1 MTDTVFTTPR
11 LDVRRWRP
19 TDIDDLFGVYAD
31 AQAMRCV
38 GDGRPIT
45 RQECEQWLQVSR
57 ANHARRG
64 YGMFA
69 LELRDTGLLAGF
81 AGIVHP
87 GDPRE
92 AEVKYALH
100 RAHWGRGLAT
110 EALQGLLAYG
120 RDAHALT
127 HIIATTAPRNHASH
141 RVLEKAGLRRGVLR
155 DDGDGSRTQCFEWIA
170 GP

>member
-1 MTDTVFTTPR
+1 MTDIVFSTRR
-11 LDVRRWRP
+11 LNVRRWRQA
-19 TDIDDLFGVYAD
+19 DIDDLFGVYAD
-31 AQAMRCV
+31 AEAMRWV

-45 RQECEQWLQVSR
+45 RAECEQWLAVTR
-57 ANHARRG
+57 ANYARRG

-87 GDPRE
+87 GDQVE

-100 RAHWGRGLAT
+100 RAHWGCGLAT
-110 EALQGLLAYG
+110 EALQGLLAHG
-120 RDAHALT
+120 RDVHGLT
-127 HIIATTAPRNHASH
+127 RIIATAAPQNHASH
-141 RVLEKAGLRRGVLR
+141 RVLEKAGLRRGLMR
-155 DDGDGSRTQCFEWIA
+155 DNGDGSRTHCFEWVA

>member
-11 LDVRRWRP
+11 LNVRRWRRA
-19 TDIDDLFGVYAD
+19 DIDDLFGVYAD
-31 AQAMRCV
+31 AQAMRWV

-45 RQECEQWLQVSR
+45 PAQCEQWLQVTR
-57 ANHARRG
+57 ANYARRG

-87 GDPRE
+87 GDQLE

-120 RDAHALT
+120 RDAHALRR
-127 HIIATTAPRNHASH
+127 IIATTAPQNHASH
-141 RVLEKAGLRRGVLR
+141 RVLVKAGLRRGVLR
-155 DDGDGSRTQCFEWIA
+155 DDGDGSWTQCFEWIA
-170 GP
+170 GH

>member
-1 MTDTVFTTPR
+1 MRMP
-11 LDVRRWRP
+11 
-19 TDIDDLFGVYAD
+19 
-31 AQAMRCV
+31 QAMRCV

-45 RQECEQWLQVSR
+45 RKECEPWLQVTR

-69 LELRDTGLLAGF
+69 LELRVTGLLAGF

-100 RAHWGRGLAT
+100 RAHWGRG
-110 EALQGLLAYG
+110 
-120 RDAHALT
+120 
-127 HIIATTAPRNHASH
+127 
-141 RVLEKAGLRRGVLR
+141 VLR
-155 DDGDGSRTQCFEWIA
+155 DNGDGSRTQCFKWIA